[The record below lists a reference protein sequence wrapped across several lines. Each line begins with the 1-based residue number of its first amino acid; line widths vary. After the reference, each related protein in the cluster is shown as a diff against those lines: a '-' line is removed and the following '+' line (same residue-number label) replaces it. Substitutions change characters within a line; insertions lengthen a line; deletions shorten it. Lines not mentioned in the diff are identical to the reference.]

1 MLVSCAANQPCRIA
15 ATVNTRKTP
24 APEKSAPAYPQRG
37 PMARRERIIT
47 TTRAL
52 IGELGIEG
60 ITMRNL
66 AQRCGVAV
74 ATLYNQFGSREA
86 IIAAALQMDFVGR
99 YEPLSER
106 TAALDPASKVRERI
120 ILAARAITGPLRD
133 YTSSVMFFYF
143 HHKPDSTIR
152 AAIHDVVVADFL
164 AIAEEIAALDELQPW
179 VRIEIFCDDLI
190 TQLYALVTK
199 WSQGHISDRR
209 LRPRLLQA
217 AAISFIGI
225 SRGQTREEFE
235 RLAANS
241 R

>member
-1 MLVSCAANQPCRIA
+1 
-15 ATVNTRKTP
+15 
-24 APEKSAPAYPQRG
+24 
-37 PMARRERIIT
+37 MARRERIIT

-52 IGELGIEG
+52 IGEIGIEG

-66 AQRCGVAV
+66 AQRCDVAV

-99 YEPLSER
+99 YAPLSEL

-152 AAIHDVVVADFL
+152 AAIHDVVVSDFL
-164 AIAEEIAALDELQPW
+164 AIAGEIDARDELQPW

-209 LRPRLLQA
+209 LQGAADAGCGHKLHRHLAWSDTRGIRAPRSKLSLSLTQGGSSLPLRTGTSVA
-217 AAISFIGI
+217 
-225 SRGQTREEFE
+225 R
-235 RLAANS
+235 
-241 R
+241 